1 MSTRVL
7 VNDRCLGG
15 GGGVAVY
22 LRNVLDHWPARCE
35 VRLEGFCA
43 ASALL
48 RRLTAAR
55 AGGSAELLALCPLKE
70 LPARERRR
78 YRLPR
83 RAARAVQRAYA
94 LAFAARLRNGHFAGC
109 FQPDHLA
116 PVGGKPVFTTM
127 HDLSV
132 IEHPQW
138 HPANRVAQWES
149 DLPATLANTTRW
161 IAVSQFT
168 AGRMAAILGVPPER
182 VAVIPLAGRPLAYPD
197 RAGIES
203 LKTAGVLPER
213 FVLCLGTLEPRK
225 NLLTLLDAWASIQRR
240 GEAKLV
246 LAGGRGWGGPEFWKA
261 LMGHPMA
268 GEVLASPYVS
278 DPAAAA
284 LLAGADAVL
293 VPSHYEGFGLPVL
306 EAFACGSPV
315 ICSRALALVEL
326 AGGAAETLDA
336 GDVESWGKA
345 MTRALSDASWR
356 RQFALAGR
364 RRAAQYSWARTA
376 ASLEGLMAE
385 QLCR

>member
-1 MSTRVL
+1 MGKRIL

-22 LRNVLDHWPARCE
+22 LRNVLDHWPAQSA

-43 ASALL
+43 AVPLL
-48 RRLTAAR
+48 GRLTAAH
-55 AGGSAELLALCPLKE
+55 AGGSAELLALRPLKK
-70 LPARERRR
+70 LRACERRR

-83 RAARAVQRAYA
+83 RVTRTMQRAYA
-94 LAFAARLRNGHFAGC
+94 LAFAARLRSGQLAAC
-109 FQPDHLA
+109 FEPNHLA

-138 HPANRVAQWES
+138 HPANRIAQWES
-149 DLPATLANTTRW
+149 DLPATLANTTQW

-168 AGRMAAILGVPPER
+168 AGRMAAVLGVPPER
-182 VAVIPLAGRPLAYPD
+182 VAVIPLAARPLAYPD

-203 LKTAGVLPER
+203 LKRAGVLPER

-225 NLLTLLDAWASIQRR
+225 NLLTLLDAWASMERR
-240 GEAKLV
+240 GGARLV

-261 LMGHPMA
+261 LLGHPMA
-268 GEVLASPYVS
+268 GEVLASQYVS
-278 DPAAAA
+278 DEAAAA

-315 ICSRALALVEL
+315 ICSRAQALVEL
-326 AGGAAETLDA
+326 AGAAAETLDA
-336 GDVESWGKA
+336 GDVEGWSKA
-345 MTRALSDASWR
+345 MARALSDASWR
-356 RQFALAGR
+356 RQCALAGR
-364 RRAAQYSWARTA
+364 QRASQYSWVRTA
-376 ASLEGLMAE
+376 ASLERLMAE
-385 QLCR
+385 KLH

>member
-1 MSTRVL
+1 MGTRIL

-15 GGGVAVY
+15 GSGVAVY
-22 LRNVLDHWPARCE
+22 LRNVLDHWPAQSE
-35 VRLEGFCA
+35 VRLDGFCA
-43 ASALL
+43 AVPLL
-48 RRLTAAR
+48 GRLTAAR
-55 AGGSAELLALCPLKE
+55 AGGSAELLALRPLKT
-70 LPARERRR
+70 LRARDHRR

-83 RAARAVQRAYA
+83 RVTRTMQRVYA
-94 LAFAARLRNGHFAGC
+94 LAFAARLRSGRLAAC
-109 FQPDHLA
+109 FEPNHLA

-138 HPANRVAQWES
+138 HPANRIAQWES
-149 DLPATLANTTRW
+149 DLPATLANTTQW

-168 AGRMAAILGVPPER
+168 AGRLATVLGVPPER
-182 VAVIPLAGRPLAYPD
+182 VAVIPLAARPLAYPD

-203 LKTAGVLPER
+203 LKRAGILPVR

-225 NLLTLLDAWASIQRR
+225 NLLTLLDAWASMERPGGAR
-240 GEAKLV
+240 LV

-261 LMGHPMA
+261 LLGHPMA
-268 GEVLASPYVS
+268 GEVLASRYVS
-278 DPAAAA
+278 DEAAAA

-315 ICSRALALVEL
+315 ICSRAQALVEL

-336 GDVESWGKA
+336 GDVEGWSKA
-345 MTRALSDASWR
+345 MARALSDASWR
-356 RQFALAGR
+356 RQCALAGR
-364 RRAAQYSWARTA
+364 ERASQYSWARTA
-376 ASLEGLMAE
+376 ASLERLMAE
-385 QLCR
+385 KLH